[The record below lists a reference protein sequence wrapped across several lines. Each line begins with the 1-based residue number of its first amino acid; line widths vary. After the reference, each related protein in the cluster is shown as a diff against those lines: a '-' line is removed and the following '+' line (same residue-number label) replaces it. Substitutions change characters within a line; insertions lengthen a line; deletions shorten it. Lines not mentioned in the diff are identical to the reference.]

1 MIGSIWF
8 FWTKIGDVDDV
19 PSMNDQRKSKI
30 WKSKVRL
37 MIGLGW
43 LEDQLYLY
51 ILSALLGQFR
61 RSSV

>member
-1 MIGSIWF
+1 MMDSILF

-37 MIGLGW
+37 MIGLDW
-43 LEDQLYLY
+43 LEN
-51 ILSALLGQFR
+51 
-61 RSSV
+61 